1 MILVTGAT
9 GYVGGR
15 LRAALEEEAVGLRCM
30 ARQPEYLRPR
40 VAASTEVVQGD
51 VLEEDSLRAA
61 LDGVEVAYYLVHS
74 MGSKD
79 DFEERDRRGA
89 RNFAAAARDAGVARI
104 VYLGGLADPDADLS
118 PHLRSR
124 LEVGDI
130 LRTSGC
136 QVIELRAS
144 VVIGSGSL
152 SFELV
157 RSLVERLP
165 IMVTPSWT
173 TVEAQP
179 IAIRD
184 LVAYL
189 VACRTLPVS
198 ASRVFEVGGAERVSY
213 EGLMREYARQ
223 RGLRRWMIRVPVIT
237 PWLSSLWLGLVTP
250 VFARIGRKLIESI
263 KHPSVVRDPAALEAF
278 DLQPCGMKTA
288 IARALEREE
297 QCFVESRWSDALSSG
312 GEVKSW
318 DGVRFGNRIAD
329 RRRAEVDLP
338 AAVAFEPIARLG
350 GKTGW
355 YAFDWLWTLRGALD
369 LLLGGVGTRRGRP
382 HPDRIRVGDAL
393 DFWRVEALEPG
404 RLLRLSAEMKLPGRA
419 WLEFEVKSEGD
430 KSVVCQTALF
440 DPVGLLGLAYWY
452 LVYPL
457 HVLVFRGML
466 KGVVREAHRRA
477 AAGGR

>member
-1 MILVTGAT
+1 
-9 GYVGGR
+9 
-15 LRAALEEEAVGLRCM
+15 
-30 ARQPEYLRPR
+30 
-40 VAASTEVVQGD
+40 VAACTEVVRGD
-51 VLEEDSLRAA
+51 VLDADSLS
-61 LDGVEVAYYLVHS
+61 DGLRGVDVAYYLVHS
-74 MGSKD
+74 MGSKT
-79 DFEERDRRGA
+79 DFEKRDRQGA
-89 RNFAAAARDAGVARI
+89 TNFARAAREAGVRRI
-104 VYLGGLADPDADLS
+104 IYLGGLAEPSPELS

-124 LEVGDI
+124 HEVGDI

-165 IMVTPSWT
+165 IMITPKWT

-184 LVAYL
+184 LTAYL
-189 VACRTLPVS
+189 MACRTLEVS
-198 ASRVFEVGGAERVSY
+198 GNRTFEVGGADRVSY

-223 RGLRRWMIRVPVIT
+223 RGLRRFMIRVPMIT

-263 KHPSVVRDPAALEAF
+263 KNPSVVRDPSALHEF
-278 DLQPCGMKTA
+278 DIEPCGMETA

-297 QCFVESRWSDALSSG
+297 QSFVESRWYDALSSG

-318 DGVRFGNRIAD
+318 AGVRFGNRIAD
-329 RRRAEVDLP
+329 RRTTEVELAP
-338 AAVAFEPIARLG
+338 AVAFDPIRRLG

-355 YAFDWLWTLRGALD
+355 YANSWLWTLRGDLD
-369 LLLGGVGTRRGRP
+369 LLVGGVGTRRGRV
-382 HPDRIRVGDAL
+382 HPNLIRVGDAL
-393 DFWRVEALEPG
+393 DFWRVEAFEPD

-419 WLEFEVKSEGD
+419 WLEFEVKPKGSG
-430 KSVVCQTALF
+430 SVICQTALF
-440 DPVGLLGLAYWY
+440 DPVGLCGLAYWY

-457 HVLVFRGML
+457 HAMVFGGML
-466 KGVVREAHRRA
+466 RGIVREGRRHDAAQPPPGGGQTNRRA
-477 AAGGR
+477 AGTASSAGESSDPDVRTGSRR